1 MLCRSRP
8 QTEFL
13 RKQLEQ
19 SFNIHLSECASAKD
33 LIKMLQTELDAKIA
47 LLEKGQSLKQVETL
61 DVNETDPMK
70 MKVLLVKQKKQIE
83 LLS

>member
-1 MLCRSRP
+1 
-8 QTEFL
+8 
-13 RKQLEQ
+13 
-19 SFNIHLSECASAKD
+19 
-33 LIKMLQTELDAKIA
+33 MLQTELDAKIA